1 MHLNTF
7 DKLINVINQNN
18 EINLDEKTVAHAKK
32 SINRM
37 IEFEDKYYQ
46 KNKRA
51 S

>member
-1 MHLNTF
+1 MS
-7 DKLINVINQNN
+7 VIDQNN
-18 EINLDEKTVAHAKK
+18 EIHLDEKTVAHAKK

>member
-1 MHLNTF
+1 M
-7 DKLINVINQNN
+7 NVINQNN
-18 EINLDEKTVAHAKK
+18 EIVLDEKTVAYAKK

>member
-1 MHLNTF
+1 M
-7 DKLINVINQNN
+7 KRQWQMQ
-18 EINLDEKTVAHAKK
+18 K

-46 KNKRA
+46 KNQRA

>member
-1 MHLNTF
+1 MG
-7 DKLINVINQNN
+7 VINQKN
-18 EINLDEKTVAHAKK
+18 EINLNEKTIAYAKK